1 MYIKVLKL
9 NYKLIII
16 FTIMILILTSTF
28 IFYSVKATQTDI
40 IKVPIIMYHSIL
52 KSKTGTYIINP
63 DELEKDLQYI
73 KNNNYTTITMLDL
86 INYVYND
93 TPLPEKP
100 IIITFDDGFYNN
112 LTYAVPLLE
121 KYNMVAVIS
130 VVGTFTDCYSNSGEA
145 NPNYGYLR
153 WEDIN
158 NLIDSGTI
166 EFQNHTY
173 QLHST
178 SGSRNGCMKK
188 KHESVSAYTDVLYN
202 DLYNLQQKFQQN
214 TNYTPTTFTYPF
226 GAISKDSVDVIK
238 QLGFKATLSCT
249 EGINKI
255 SNNPECLYG
264 LKRFNRSNK
273 YSTNSFFEKIEILY

>member
-28 IFYSVKATQTDI
+28 IFYSVKATQADI

-93 TPLPEKP
+93 T
-100 IIITFDDGFYNN
+100 
-112 LTYAVPLLE
+112 
-121 KYNMVAVIS
+121 
-130 VVGTFTDCYSNSGEA
+130 
-145 NPNYGYLR
+145 
-153 WEDIN
+153 
-158 NLIDSGTI
+158 
-166 EFQNHTY
+166 Y

-178 SGSRNGCMKK
+178 SGSRKGCMKK
-188 KHESVSAYTDVLYN
+188 KHEYVSAYTDVLYN